1 MICFVDISVACITI
15 FLTKIHNMRS
25 LNLLMVALF
34 IGFGLTASAQC
45 GLFFSEYA
53 EGSSNNKYLEIYNPT
68 DATIDLSGYAYPNV
82 SNDPTVPGEYE
93 YWNAFAAG
101 ATIAPGGVYIIAH
114 GSADPAI
121 LALANETMNF
131 LSNGDDGFA
140 LVQGTTD
147 NYVIVDVIGDWEG
160 DPGSGW
166 TVAGVA
172 NATQNHTMVRKGDVI
187 MGVGYNWSAAAGT
200 NADDSQWIVLDQD
213 VWDYLGAHNFTGNC
227 GPAVPGCTNEN
238 ATNYDPTATED
249 DGSCLFDNACN
260 VDGVVVAAGSYYFS
274 PADLSIE
281 MGTTVVWENMGGS
294 HNANGVTNTITGE
307 PFGNPEDFYFSP
319 VSGSAGGTCIGSYT
333 FTVPGVYSYDCSVG
347 THAALGM
354 VGTITVGQGGC
365 TEPAAP
371 NYNEAA
377 DFDDGSCLEVTTT
390 PIATIQ
396 EGQLTDAYT
405 GTTVV
410 TNGVITGVFGSLVSM
425 QDGQGPYSGI
435 WMYGPNVPVVVG
447 DEVEVTGT
455 VSEYFGLTQL
465 TGVSIVINAQGA
477 DLPAAEMLTTATVAS
492 DEQWEGVLVQV
503 TGDVSTE
510 SLGFGE
516 WGMDDSSG
524 ECVIDDRGYDAIGT
538 GNVTLGS
545 TWQVTGPLDYS
556 YGAFKIQPRSE
567 ADALLYGC
575 TSSSASNY
583 NPGAGI
589 DDGSCEFSG
598 ETCGIFFSEYSEG
611 SSNNKY
617 LEIYNPTASTVF
629 LSQYILGNCSNGCD
643 TPDDPYVSNQ
653 FDYFTFN
660 FPFDAEVAPGG
671 TYIVAHP
678 ASTQAILD
686 VADVTYTYLSNGDD
700 AYGLF
705 ELAGGDTLLVDLI
718 GLIGPDPGSG
728 WEVAGVANAT
738 QNHTLVRNEFVYTG
752 NAGDWAMSAGTNE
765 LDSEWIVLDID
776 DFSDL
781 GMHTFSGSCAASTD
795 GCTDP
800 FAVNYD
806 ENATSDDGSCVYITN
821 YTIQEIQS
829 GGLSGQMQTQ
839 GIVTATYPADGSL
852 AGQPSYVIQDGTGAY
867 SAIWVI
873 GSGVAVGDEVSILGN
888 VTEVYGLRQIQAATP
903 EVLSS
908 GNTLPAEEV
917 LATSAISDE
926 QWECVLISM
935 TGECTNANAGYG
947 EWHLNDGSGVGVID
961 DIGYDAIADSLSAD
975 GGATYAPLLEEGRS
989 YRVVGPNFYAYGAWK
1004 LLPRDSADVVRLGCT
1019 TASFSNYDP
1028 YAQEDDGSCVDA
1040 PGCTDPA
1047 ADNYDPAATIDDGSC
1062 IISGC
1067 DDPAA
1072 YNYQE
1077 GVTNPTNEECYYT
1090 LPNMVINE
1098 IHYNP
1103 CSAQGD
1109 DFDYEFVEIYYAG
1122 DAAVEIG
1129 GFEFY
1134 NSASGAPQ
1142 LGYVF
1147 PEGTTINPGEYFLMT
1162 VSEAGTANYSGL
1174 GVQVFQMDL
1183 GNFSNSG
1190 EMVSIEDG
1198 FGNEIDAV
1206 DYADVAPW
1214 PAQTVAVLGNVL
1226 VQSPDGGCS
1235 SLELILTDLNNS
1247 DPDNWQASW
1256 VDHGTPGAQ
1265 NSSAFGCVDATAC
1278 NYNAG
1283 AFFEDGSCTYE
1294 CYGCMYADAVNYDA
1308 AATMDDGQ
1316 CEFDFTDSCPA
1327 DVNDDGQVGTP
1338 DLLFF
1343 LSQFGN
1349 ECPE

>member
-1 MICFVDISVACITI
+1 
-15 FLTKIHNMRS
+15 MRS
-25 LNLLMVALF
+25 LHLLMVAVLLAV
-34 IGFGLTASAQC
+34 GMTASAQC
-45 GLFFSEYA
+45 GLFFSEYS
-53 EGSSNNKYLEIYNPT
+53 ESDGGNTKYLEIYNPT
-68 DATIDLSGYAYPNV
+68 DAAVSLAGYAIAATANAPATPGVHEFWNV
-82 SNDPTVPGEYE
+82 LDETAV
-93 YWNAFAAG
+93 
-101 ATIAPGGVYIIAH
+101 IAPGDVYVWANS
-114 GSADPAI
+114 GSDPSV
-121 LALANETMNF
+121 LVETDQTGNAYF
-131 LSNGDDGFA
+131 NGDDSYA
-140 LVQGTTD
+140 LVFGTEAS
-147 NYVIVDVIGDWEG
+147 YEFVDIIGNFEG

-166 TVAGVA
+166 EVAGVA
-172 NATQNHTMVRKGDVI
+172 EATANHTLVRKGDVNSGI
-187 MGVGYNWSAAAGT
+187 GYDWAASAGT
-200 NADDSQWIVLDQD
+200 NADDSQWIVLAANTWTNVGSHD
-213 VWDYLGAHNFTGNC
+213 FTGNC
-227 GPAVPGCTNEN
+227 GPAVPGCTNDN
-238 ATNYDPTATED
+238 ATNYNPAATED
-249 DGSCLFDNACN
+249 DGSCTFDNACN

-274 PADLSIE
+274 PADLAIE
-281 MGTTVVWENMGGS
+281 PGTTVVWENMGGS

-307 PFGNPEDFYFSP
+307 SFGNPEDFYFSP
-319 VSGSAGGTCIGSYT
+319 VSGSPDGTCIGSFT

-354 VGTITVGQGGC
+354 VGTVTVGQGGC
-365 TEPAAP
+365 TNPAAP

-377 DFDDGSCLEVTTT
+377 DFDDGTCLEVTTT
-390 PIATIQ
+390 AIAAIQ

-410 TNGVITGVFGSLVSM
+410 TNGVVTGVFGSLVSL
-425 QDGQGPYSGI
+425 QDGQGPYTGI
-435 WMYGPNVPVVVG
+435 WMFGPNVPVLVG
-447 DEVEVTGT
+447 DQVEVTGT
-455 VSEYFGLTQL
+455 VSEYYGLTQL
-465 TGVSIVINAQGA
+465 TGVSVVITAQGA
-477 DLPAAEMLTTATVAS
+477 DLPTPELLTTATAAS
-492 DEQWEGVLVQV
+492 EEQWEGVLVQV

-516 WGMDDSSG
+516 WGLDDASG

-556 YGAFKIQPRSE
+556 FGAFKIQPRSE

-575 TSSSASNY
+575 TNSSAANY
-583 NPGAGI
+583 NSGAGI

-598 ETCGIFFSEYSEG
+598 ETCGVFFSEYSEG

-617 LEIYNPTASTVF
+617 LELYNPTASTVF

-660 FPFDAEVAPGG
+660 FPFDAEIAPGG

-678 ASTQAILD
+678 AATQTILD
-686 VADVTYTYLSNGDD
+686 VADITYQYLSNGDD

-718 GLIGPDPGSG
+718 GLIGPDPGTG

-738 QNHTLVRNEFVYTG
+738 QNHTLVRNEFVFAG
-752 NAGDWAMSAGTNE
+752 NAGDWVMSAGTNA
-765 LDSEWIVLDID
+765 LDSEWTVLDID

-806 ENATSDDGSCVYITN
+806 ENATSDDGSCVYISN

-829 GGLSGQMQTQ
+829 GGLSGQMQTS
-839 GIVTATYPADGSL
+839 GIVTALYPNDGAL
-852 AGQPSYVIQDGTGAY
+852 AGQASYVIQDGTGPY

-873 GSGVAVGDEVSILGN
+873 GSGVAIGDEISILGN

-908 GNTLPAEEV
+908 GNALPAEEV
-917 LATSAISDE
+917 LSPSAINDE

-935 TGECTNANAGYG
+935 TGECVNADAGYG
-947 EWHLNDGSGVGVID
+947 EWHLDDGSGIGVID
-961 DIGYDAIADSLSAD
+961 DIGYDAISDSLSAD
-975 GGATYAPLLEEGRS
+975 GGATYAPLLEQGRS

-1004 LLPRDSADVVRLGCT
+1004 LLPRDAADVVRLGCT

-1047 ADNYDPAATIDDGSC
+1047 ADNYDPGATIDDGSC
-1062 IISGC
+1062 VISGC

-1077 GVTNPTNEECYYT
+1077 GVTNPTNEVCYYT
-1090 LPNMVINE
+1090 LPNLIINE

-1109 DFDYEFVEIYYAG
+1109 DFDYEFVEIYNAG
-1122 DAAVEIG
+1122 DITVDMG

-1142 LGYVF
+1142 LGLVF
-1147 PEGTTINPGEYFLMT
+1147 PEGTSMLPGEFILMT
-1162 VSEAGTANYSGL
+1162 VSDAGTANYAGL
-1174 GVQVFQMDL
+1174 GVQVFQLEL

-1190 EMVSIEDG
+1190 EAVSIEDG
-1198 FGNEIDAV
+1198 FGNLIDAV
-1206 DYADVAPW
+1206 DYGDAAPW

-1235 SLELILTDLNNS
+1235 TLELIQTDLNND

-1256 VDHGTPGAQ
+1256 VDNGTPGAP
-1265 NSSAFGCVDATAC
+1265 NSSAFGCTDAAAC
-1278 NYNAG
+1278 DYNAA
-1283 AFFEDGSCTYE
+1283 AFFDDGSCTFD
-1294 CYGCMYADAVNYDA
+1294 CYGCTYADATNYDA
-1308 AATMDDGQ
+1308 TATMDDGQ
-1316 CEFDFTDSCPA
+1316 CVFDFTNDCPA
-1327 DVNDDGQVGTP
+1327 DVNGDGQVGTP

-1349 ECPE
+1349 YCPE

>member
-1 MICFVDISVACITI
+1 
-15 FLTKIHNMRS
+15 MRS
-25 LNLLMVALF
+25 FHLLMAALF

-45 GLFFSEYA
+45 DVYISEYS
-53 EGSSNNKYLEIYNPT
+53 EGSSSNKYIELYNPT
-68 DATIDLSGYAYPNV
+68 SQPIDLSQYAIASV
-82 SNDPTVPGEYE
+82 SNEPTTVGVHE
-93 YWNAFAAG
+93 YWNTFTEG
-101 ATIAPGGVYIIAH
+101 ATIAPGDVYVWANGSSDPTIIAETDQT
-114 GSADPAI
+114 GSA
-121 LALANETMNF
+121 F
-131 LSNGDDGFA
+131 FNGNDGYA
-140 LVQGTTD
+140 LVFGTED
-147 NYVIVDVIGDWEG
+147 SYVFVDIIGNFEG

-166 TVAGVA
+166 EVAGVP
-172 NATQNHTMVRKGDVI
+172 NATKDHTLVRKSNVTQGI
-187 MGVGYNWSAAAGT
+187 GYDWAASAGT
-200 NADDSQWIVLDQD
+200 NADDSEWIVYDQNT
-213 VWDYLGAHNFTGNC
+213 WGYLGAHDFTGTC
-227 GPAVPGCTNEN
+227 GAAVPGCTNAN
-238 ATNYDPTATED
+238 ATNYDPAATED

-260 VDGVVVAAGSYYFS
+260 VDGVVVATGSYYYS
-274 PADLSIE
+274 PQDLSIE
-281 MGTTVVWENMGGS
+281 IGTTVVWENMGGS
-294 HNANGVTNTITGE
+294 HNANGVTNTITDE

-319 VSGSAGGTCIGSYT
+319 VGGSQTGTCIGSHT
-333 FTVPGVYSYDCSVG
+333 FTIPGVYSYDCSVG

-354 VGTITVGQGGC
+354 VGTVTVGTGGC
-365 TEPAAP
+365 TNAAAP

-377 DFDDGSCLEVTTT
+377 DFDDGSCLEVMTTA
-390 PIATIQ
+390 IAAIQ
-396 EGQLTDAYT
+396 EGQLTDTYT

-410 TNGVITGVFGSLVSM
+410 TNGVVTGVFGSLVSL
-425 QDGQGPYSGI
+425 QDGQGPYTGI

-447 DEVEVTGT
+447 DAVEVTGT

-465 TGVSIVINAQGA
+465 TGVSVVITAQNA
-477 DLPAAEMLTTATVAS
+477 DLPAAEALSTAAVAS
-492 DEQWEGVLVQV
+492 EEQWEGVLVQV

-510 SLGFGE
+510 SLGYGE
-516 WGMDDSSG
+516 WGVDDTSG
-524 ECVIDDRGYDAIGT
+524 ECVVDDRGYDAIAT
-538 GNVTLGS
+538 GNVTAGS
-545 TWQVTGPLDYS
+545 TWQVTGPLDYAF
-556 YGAFKIQPRSE
+556 GAFKIQPRSE

-575 TSSSASNY
+575 TNSSAANY
-583 NPGAGI
+583 NDGAGI

-598 ETCGIFFSEYSEG
+598 ETCGVFFSEYAEG

-617 LEIYNPTASTVF
+617 LELYNPTASTVF

-643 TPDDPYVSNQ
+643 TPDDPFVSNQ

-660 FPFDAEVAPGG
+660 FPFDAEIAPGG

-678 ASTQAILD
+678 SSAQEILD
-686 VADVTYTYLSNGDD
+686 LADITYSYLSNGDD

-705 ELAGGDTLLVDLI
+705 ELAGADTMLVDLI

-728 WEVAGVANAT
+728 WEVAGQANAT
-738 QNHTLVRNEFVYTG
+738 QNNTLVRNEFVFAG
-752 NAGDWAMSAGTNE
+752 NGGDWEMSAGTNE
-765 LDSEWIVLDID
+765 LDSEWTVLDQD

-781 GMHTFSGSCAASTD
+781 GMHTFSGSCAASTA

-800 FAVNYD
+800 FAINYD
-806 ENATSDDGSCVYITN
+806 ENATSDDGSCVYISN

-829 GGLSGQMQTQ
+829 GGLSGQMQTS
-839 GIVTATYPADGSL
+839 GIVTAVYPPTGGL
-852 AGQPSYVIQDGTGAY
+852 AGQASYVIQDGTGAY
-867 SAIWVI
+867 SAIWVV
-873 GSGVAVGDEVSILGN
+873 GTGVAVGDELSILGN
-888 VTEVYGLRQIQAATP
+888 VSEVYGLRQIQAATP
-903 EVLSS
+903 EILSS

-917 LATSAISDE
+917 LATAAINDE

-935 TGECTNANAGYG
+935 TGECANADAGYG
-947 EWHLNDGSGVGVID
+947 EWHLNDGSGIGVID
-961 DIGYDAIADSLSAD
+961 DIGYDAIGDSLTAD
-975 GGATYAPLLEEGRS
+975 GGATYAPVLEEGRS

-1004 LLPRDSADVVRLGCT
+1004 LLPRDAADVVRLGCT
-1019 TASFSNYDP
+1019 TASFSNYDE
-1028 YAQEDDGSCVDA
+1028 YAQEDDGSCIDL
-1040 PGCTDPA
+1040 PGCTDVA

-1077 GVTNPTNEECYYT
+1077 GVTNATNDECYYT
-1090 LPNMVINE
+1090 LPAMVINE

-1103 CSAQGD
+1103 CSTQGD

-1162 VSEAGTANYSGL
+1162 VSDAGTANYSDL

-1190 EMVSIEDG
+1190 EAVSLEDG
-1198 FGNEIDAV
+1198 FGNMIDSV
-1206 DYADVAPW
+1206 DYADGSPW

-1235 SLELILTDLNNS
+1235 SLELIQTDLNND
-1247 DPDNWQASW
+1247 DPNNWQASW
-1256 VDHGTPGAQ
+1256 VDNGTPGAA

-1278 NYNAG
+1278 NYNDG
-1283 AFFEDGSCTYE
+1283 AFFDDGSCTYD
-1294 CYGCMYADAVNYDA
+1294 CYGCVYADATNYDA
-1308 AATMDDGQ
+1308 AATMDNGL
-1316 CEFDFTDSCPA
+1316 CEFDFTDDCPA
-1327 DVNDDGQVGTP
+1327 DVNGDGQVGTP

-1343 LSQFGN
+1343 LSQFGSD
-1349 ECPE
+1349 CPE

>member
-1 MICFVDISVACITI
+1 
-15 FLTKIHNMRS
+15 MRS
-25 LNLLMVALF
+25 LNLLIAALLLGASF
-34 IGFGLTASAQC
+34 TAAAQC

-53 EGSSNNKYLEIYNPT
+53 EGSSNNKYFEIYNPT
-68 DATIDLSGYAYPNV
+68 GETVDLSGYAYPNT
-82 SNDPTVPGEYE
+82 SNAPTVPGEYE
-93 YWNAFAAG
+93 FWNTFAAG
-101 ATIAPGGVYIIAH
+101 ASIAPGDVYIVAH
-114 GSADPAI
+114 GSANAAI
-121 LALANETMNF
+121 LAEADETMNF

-140 LVQGTTD
+140 LVQGTETD
-147 NYVIVDVIGDWEG
+147 FVILDVVGDWQA
-160 DPGSGW
+160 DPGTGW
-166 TVAGVA
+166 DVAGVA
-172 NATQNHTMVRKGDVI
+172 AATADHTLVRKSEVI
-187 MGVGYNWSAAAGT
+187 SGVGYNWALSAGT
-200 NADDSQWIVLDQD
+200 NADDSQWIVLNQD
-213 VWDYLGAHNFTGNC
+213 VWDNIGGHVFTGNC
-227 GPAVPGCTNEN
+227 GAAVPGCTNDN
-238 ATNYDPTATED
+238 ATNYNPDANED
-249 DGSCLFDNACN
+249 DGSCTFDNACN

-274 PADLSIE
+274 PADLAIE

-294 HNANGVTNTITGE
+294 HNANGVTSTITGL

-319 VSGSAGGTCIGSYT
+319 VSGSVDGTCIGSFT
-333 FTVPGVYSYDCSVG
+333 FTVPGVYNYDCSVG

-365 TEPAAP
+365 TNPAAP

-377 DFDDGSCLEVTTT
+377 DYDDGTCLEVTAT

-396 EGQLTDAYT
+396 EGQLTGAYT

-410 TNGVITGVFGSLVSM
+410 TNGVVTGVFGSLVSM
-425 QDGQGPYSGI
+425 QNGQGPYSGI
-435 WMYGPNVPVVVG
+435 WLYGPNVPVSVG

-455 VSEYFGLTQL
+455 VTEYNGLTEL

-477 DLPAAEMLTTATVAS
+477 ALPTPEVLSTATVAAG
-492 DEQWEGVLVQV
+492 EEWEGVLVQV
-503 TGDVSTE
+503 TGDVSAE

-516 WGMDDSSG
+516 WGLDDASG
-524 ECVIDDRGYDAIGT
+524 QCVIDDRGYNAIAT

-575 TSSSASNY
+575 TSSSANNY
-583 NPGAGI
+583 NAGAGI

-598 ETCGIFFSEYSEG
+598 ESCGIFFSEYAEG

-617 LEIYNPTASTVF
+617 LEIYNPTGSTVF

-643 TPDDPYVSNQ
+643 TPDDPFISNQ
-653 FDYFTFN
+653 FDFFTFN
-660 FPFDAEVAPGG
+660 FPFDATIAPGG

-678 ASTQAILD
+678 ASAQAILD
-686 VADVTYTYLSNGDD
+686 LADITYTYLSNGDD

-728 WEVAGVANAT
+728 WEVAGIANAT

-752 NAGDWAMSAGTNE
+752 NAGNWEASAGTNE

-776 DFSDL
+776 DFTDL
-781 GMHTFSGSCAASTD
+781 GTHTFSGTCAASTG

-806 ENATSDDGSCVYITN
+806 ENATSDDGSCIYISN

-829 GGLSGQMQTQ
+829 GALAGQMQTS
-839 GIVTATYPADGSL
+839 GIVTALYPPDGSL
-852 AGQPSYVIQDGTGAY
+852 AGQASYVIQDGTGPH

-873 GSGVAVGDEVSILGN
+873 GSGVALGDEVSILGN

-908 GNTLPAEEV
+908 GNALPAAEL
-917 LATSAISDE
+917 LATGAINDE

-935 TGECTNANAGYG
+935 TGECVNAAAGYG
-947 EWHLNDGSGVGVID
+947 EWHLNDGSGIGVID
-961 DIGYDAIADSLSAD
+961 DIGYDAISDSISAD
-975 GGATYAPLLEEGRS
+975 GGATFAPLLEQGRS
-989 YRVVGPNFYAYGAWK
+989 YRVVGPNFYAFGAWK
-1004 LLPRDSADVVRLGCT
+1004 LLPRDAADVVRLGCT

-1028 YAQEDDGSCVDA
+1028 YAMEDDGSCVDA
-1040 PGCTDPA
+1040 PGCTNPI
-1047 ADNYDPAATIDDGSC
+1047 ADNYDPGATIDDGSC
-1062 IISGC
+1062 VISGC

-1072 YNYQE
+1072 YNFQE
-1077 GVTNPTNEECYYT
+1077 GVTNATNDECYYT
-1090 LPNMVINE
+1090 LPNMIINE
-1098 IHYNP
+1098 VHYNP

-1109 DFDYEFVEIYYAG
+1109 DFDYEFVEIYYGG

-1142 LGYVF
+1142 LSHVF
-1147 PEGTTINPGEYFLMT
+1147 AEGTTLNPGEFILMT
-1162 VSEAGTANYSGL
+1162 VSDAGTANYSGL
-1174 GVQVFQMDL
+1174 GVQVFQMEL
-1183 GNFSNSG
+1183 GNFSNTG
-1190 EMVSIEDG
+1190 EEVSIQDG
-1198 FGNEIDAV
+1198 FGNVVDAV
-1206 DYADVAPW
+1206 TYSDAAPW
-1214 PAQTVAVLGNVL
+1214 PSQTVAVLGSVL

-1235 SLELILTDLNNS
+1235 SLELVQTDLNNA

-1256 VDHGTPGAQ
+1256 VDHGTPGAP
-1265 NSSAFGCVDATAC
+1265 NSSAFGCTDPAAC
-1278 NYNAG
+1278 NFQGG
-1283 AFFEDGSCTYE
+1283 AYFDNGTCTFD
-1294 CYGCMYADAVNYDA
+1294 CYGCMYADATNYDA
-1308 AATMDDGQ
+1308 AATMDNGQ
-1316 CEFDFTDSCPA
+1316 CEFDFSNPCPA
-1327 DVNDDGQVGTP
+1327 DVNGDGQVGTP

-1349 ECPE
+1349 VCPE